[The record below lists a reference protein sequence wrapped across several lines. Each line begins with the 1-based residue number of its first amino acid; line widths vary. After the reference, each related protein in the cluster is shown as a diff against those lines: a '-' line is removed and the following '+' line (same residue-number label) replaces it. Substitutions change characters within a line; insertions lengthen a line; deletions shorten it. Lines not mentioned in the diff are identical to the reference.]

1 MPQKLFGASKQMKE
15 QTESVSEPIVEHSV
29 HVITYET
36 GVPTKRDLD
45 LALDLYEIDLTAE
58 FDN

>member
-1 MPQKLFGASKQMKE
+1 MKE